1 MQVSCNGLVSGRMFS
16 VAVHSSF
23 GNGERTPPV
32 VYRGWASFWAWG
44 VTEGYGN
51 REAFGGGVVL
61 CMLSGVH
68 VLRVARG
75 LVCAVCT

>member
-1 MQVSCNGLVSGRMFS
+1 MDLYLAACSVSRFTPLLVMGRGPHPLFIE
-16 VAVHSSF
+16 VGPLF
-23 GNGERTPPV
+23 G
-32 VYRGWASFWAWG
+32 RGVSRKDMVIG
-44 VTEGYGN
+44 
-51 REAFGGGVVL
+51 RRSGGGVVL